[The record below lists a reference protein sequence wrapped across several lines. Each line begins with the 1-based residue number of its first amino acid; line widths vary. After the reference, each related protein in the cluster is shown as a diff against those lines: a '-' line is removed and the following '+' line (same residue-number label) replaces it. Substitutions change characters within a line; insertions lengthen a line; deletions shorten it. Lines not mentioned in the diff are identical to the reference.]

1 MAMAWMAEE
10 GRDRV
15 AKWRQQHS
23 SLANEMKKKVKE
35 TVKSEF
41 LLWLLLAHLC
51 LLLLLPLPTIISW
64 RFFFFLFFKFL
75 TFLASSRAANVSVA
89 ATCAFY
95 LRFVYCLPMID
106 ERISF
111 QVLVSVGQQRPC
123 ACVCGCRCE
132 LGIKPIWR
140 WMNFYSARNET
151 ERVLNNQNA

>member
-1 MAMAWMAEE
+1 MWRIDKDSGLLFLLLFLFCLVSFGQNNGWPGE
-10 GRDRV
+10 GRG
-15 AKWRQQHS
+15 

-41 LLWLLLAHLC
+41 LLRLRLARCLLLL

-64 RFFFFLFFKFL
+64 RFFFSFLVFLFILFFVA
-75 TFLASSRAANVSVA
+75 FLASSSAASVSAA

-111 QVLVSVGQQRPC
+111 QVLAFVPVRSGV
-123 ACVCGCRCE
+123 
-132 LGIKPIWR
+132 
-140 WMNFYSARNET
+140 WM
-151 ERVLNNQNA
+151 